1 MYSIRQMLRTHLDNL
16 RQRLPH
22 TMNVVDS
29 DISGADNYYTDG
41 TSSTYLFKLEIYE
54 NTHIA
59 FIGYFKNSKT
69 YYTTLVTDKTHTEM
83 IDSWL
88 DSYVM
93 QTAPT
98 KN

>member
-1 MYSIRQMLRTHLDNL
+1 MLRDHLGNL

-59 FIGYFKNSKT
+59 FIGYFKNSKD
-69 YYTTLVTDKTHTEM
+69 YFTTLATDKTHTEM

-88 DSYVM
+88 DSYVT